1 MSSIGPTSNYGQSRV
16 GTLSGSTISWGSTVQ
31 YGANAAFYH
40 RVTSIG
46 GTSKVAV
53 LYRETSSGDPI
64 SIQVGTISGTSI
76 SSYGSKVV
84 VNDASGSQT
93 QWYDQDIS
101 YDENSQRLLIAYKS
115 TVSKPYY
122 PCIQLA
128 SISGTFISLE
138 GTIYDI
144 ETQAVS
150 TNSGVQYLNLAY
162 DSNNE
167 NYILSYTDNN
177 GTSSPATS
185 NTFSIGNGSN
195 FIGIAS
201 ESISDAATGE
211 VTILGGINESLTGLT
226 VSADY
231 YVNTNVAGG
240 VSTSTGSNIKIGR
253 ALSATKLLITQGN
266 TQ

>member
-1 MSSIGPTSNYGQSRV
+1 M
-16 GTLSGSTISWGSTVQ
+16 
-31 YGANAAFYH
+31 
-40 RVTSIG
+40 
-46 GTSKVAV
+46 
-53 LYRETSSGDPI
+53 
-64 SIQVGTISGTSI
+64 
-76 SSYGSKVV
+76 
-84 VNDASGSQT
+84 
-93 QWYDQDIS
+93 
-101 YDENSQRLLIAYKS
+101 
-115 TVSKPYY
+115 
-122 PCIQLA
+122 QLA

-201 ESISDAATGE
+201 ESISNAETGE